1 MTVLK
6 TIPVA
11 GLALP
16 FFLAAVPMA
25 HAQSGMA
32 SWYALR
38 SRTACGERMNPSAL
52 TAAHRTLPC
61 GTMIEVTNRRT
72 GRVVTAR
79 VNDRGPF
86 IRGRIVDLSRGAA
99 QHIGL
104 TASGTAP
111 VNIRVVER

>member
-1 MTVLK
+1 MTLLK

-11 GLALP
+11 SLALP
-16 FFLAAVPMA
+16 FFLAAIPA
-25 HAQSGMA
+25 AKAQSGLA
-32 SWYALR
+32 SWYAMH

-61 GTMIEVTNRRT
+61 GTMIEVTNHHT

-86 IRGRIVDLSRGAA
+86 ARGRIVDLSKGAA

-104 TASGTAP
+104 VASGTAP
-111 VNIRVVER
+111 VSIRVVER